1 MGIHQRKKTHN
12 AIPQIMRNN
21 VESMVEISI
30 CHFDN
35 SNITGKELGY
45 TKKKKKKSKLIMGS
59 HSHTNGRPKLRSPL
73 NKILIL

>member
-45 TKKKKKKSKLIMGS
+45 TKKKKKKVQ
-59 HSHTNGRPKLRSPL
+59 TDNGFPFPYQWKTKAQKPS
-73 NKILIL
+73 